1 MGRSR
6 LGLIGL
12 LSFWLGL
19 SLACRLAAASA
30 RTAVHLLLMG
40 WLLTPNFGWN
50 SPALVAL
57 LAMLF
62 DAGHRLRTDWIERK
76 SPP

>member
-1 MGRSR
+1 M
-6 LGLIGL
+6 

-19 SLACRLAAASA
+19 GLERRLAVASA
-30 RTAVHLLLMG
+30 RTAVQLLLMG
-40 WLLTPNFGWN
+40 WLLTPIFGWN

-62 DAGHRLRTDWIERK
+62 DAEHRLRTDWIERK
-76 SPP
+76 SAS